1 MQSLLYLLTS
11 SPLFL
16 CSCMI
21 TLVHVRGQ
29 NLQMVT
35 ILLINENIF
44 QGFFVSNQWSI
55 IPLQMFGDKGK

>member
-1 MQSLLYLLTS
+1 
-11 SPLFL
+11 
-16 CSCMI
+16 MI

-55 IPLQMFGDKGK
+55 IPLQMFGDKGKW